1 MMIST
6 LCLCDDFD
14 EDPSSLCIA
23 QPLVPMWQ
31 FVNFADTC
39 AYAGTISSHFITIA
53 MFIQWN
59 CVLCPD
65 LLLLLAERRICAHH
79 CIVSFMCVI

>member
-1 MMIST
+1 MLST

-39 AYAGTISSHFITIA
+39 AYAGTISSHLISSPSQCLFNGIVYYVRIYCYYWLNAEYVRITA
-53 MFIQWN
+53 
-59 CVLCPD
+59 
-65 LLLLLAERRICAHH
+65 
-79 CIVSFMCVI
+79 S